1 MDFLTALKYPFNSIA
16 KVFSIVL
23 VMTIAFALCLA
34 LIIGSYD
41 WSSLAE
47 AVSSGVNEALGAV
60 ETSADAASHDLL
72 NEEQM
77 EGLGV
82 GLGRA
87 ALGLLGLVIVSIVGG
102 FWFSGY
108 SVDVVRAVMAGQDV
122 LPAVEFGRNMRAGF
136 TLFLSAVLYGLLFV
150 VYLIVVGLLSNLGGL
165 FVFIAVIAAIPF
177 LFVMGWGYYIGMARY
192 AAENDPGAVF
202 QIWKNMKTARANI
215 GPGVSLA
222 IFQILLGII
231 YNIGTRVLDGLIN
244 GITGAG
250 GVVLTALVI
259 SAIVFFALNLFQH
272 FSAQHLIAQYA
283 MRIGI
288 GGPGPK
294 DKVDFD

>member
-1 MDFLTALKYPFNSIA
+1 MDFVTALKYPFNSAA

-23 VMTIAFALCLA
+23 VMTIAFAVCLA

-47 AVSSGVNEALGAV
+47 AINSGINQSIGAV
-60 ETSADAASHDLL
+60 ETSGDAASHELL

-108 SVDVVRAVMAGQDV
+108 SVDVVRAVMAGRDV

-136 TLFLSAVLYGLLFV
+136 MLFLSAVLYGLLFV
-150 VYLIVVGLLSNLGGL
+150 VYLIAVGLLSNLGGL
-165 FVFIAVIAAIPF
+165 IVFIAAIVAIPF

-192 AAENDPGAVF
+192 AAEGDSGAVF
-202 QIWKNMKTARANI
+202 QIWRNMKTARANI
-215 GPGVSLA
+215 GPGVSLVF
-222 IFQILLGII
+222 FQIVLGFI

-244 GITGAG
+244 GITGSG
-250 GVVLTALVI
+250 GVLLTALVI
-259 SAIVFFALNLFQH
+259 SVIVFFALNLFQH

-288 GGPGPK
+288 GGSGPK

>member
-1 MDFLTALKYPFNSIA
+1 MDFVTALKYPFNSIA

-47 AVSSGVNEALGAV
+47 AARSGINEALGAV
-60 ETSADAASHDLL
+60 ETSAEPAASHELL

-108 SVDVVRAVMAGQDV
+108 SVDVVRAVMDGRDV

-136 TLFLSAVLYGLLFV
+136 TLFLSAVLYGLLFI

-165 FVFIAVIAAIPF
+165 VVFAAVIAAIP
-177 LFVMGWGYYIGMARY
+177 LLCLLGWGYYIGMARY
-192 AAENDPGAVF
+192 AAEGDPGAVF
-202 QIWKNMKTARANI
+202 QILENMKTARANI
-215 GPGVSLA
+215 GPGVSLVF
-222 IFQILLGII
+222 FQLLLGFI

-244 GITGAG
+244 GIAGAG
-250 GVVLTALVI
+250 VLLTALVI

-288 GGPGPK
+288 DSASKPK
-294 DKVDFD
+294 T

>member
-1 MDFLTALKYPFNSIA
+1 MDFVTALKYPFNSAA
-16 KVFSIVL
+16 KVLSIVL
-23 VMTIAFALCLA
+23 VMTIAFAVCLA

-47 AVSSGVNEALGAV
+47 AINSGINQSLGAA
-60 ETSADAASHDLL
+60 ETSADAASHELL

-108 SVDVVRAVMAGQDV
+108 SVDVVRAVMAGRDV

-136 TLFLSAVLYGLLFV
+136 TLFLSAVLYGLLFI

-165 FVFIAVIAAIPF
+165 IVFLAVIAAIPF

-192 AAENDPGAVF
+192 AAEGDSGAVF
-202 QIWKNMKTARANI
+202 QIWRNMKTARANI
-215 GPGVSLA
+215 GPGVSLVF
-222 IFQILLGII
+222 FQIVLGFI

-244 GITGAG
+244 GITGSG
-250 GVVLTALVI
+250 GVALTALVI
-259 SAIVFFALNLFQH
+259 SVIVFFALNLFQH

-288 GGPGPK
+288 GGAGPK
-294 DKVDFD
+294 GKVDFD